1 MAKGPA
7 RIIVLG
13 RSKNRSKNIN
23 SFLSEI
29 FTQEIP
35 AEFVSLVTL
44 RYEDGTQSEISVIE
58 NNVIIDDLNW
68 LLKQT
73 DVDRVVEE
81 VEILVELDII
91 QNKISKQS
99 SKLLDKYFQED
110 QLTNPVI
117 LL

>member
-13 RSKNRSKNIN
+13 RSKNRSKKIN

-35 AEFVSLVTL
+35 AEFVSLITL
-44 RYEDGTQSEISVIE
+44 RYDDGTEAEISVIE
-58 NNVIIDDLNW
+58 NNVVIDDLNW

-73 DVDRVVEE
+73 T
-81 VEILVELDII
+81 
-91 QNKISKQS
+91 NGSKF
-99 SKLLDKYFQED
+99 KNLL
-110 QLTNPVI
+110 P
-117 LL
+117 

>member
-13 RSKNRSKNIN
+13 RSKNRSKKIN
-23 SFLSEI
+23 GFLSEI

-35 AEFVSLVTL
+35 AEFVSLITL
-44 RYEDGTQSEISVIE
+44 RYDDGSEAEIKHIE
-58 NNVIIDDLNW
+58 NNVVIDDLNW

-73 DVDRVVEE
+73 DVDRLVEE
-81 VEILVELDII
+81 VEILVELDVI
-91 QNKISKQS
+91 QNKISKHS

-110 QLTNPVI
+110 QLTNPNKM
-117 LL
+117 L

>member
-1 MAKGPA
+1 MAKRPA

-13 RSKNRSKNIN
+13 RSKNRSKNITG
-23 SFLSEI
+23 FLSEI

-44 RYEDGTQSEISVIE
+44 RYDDGTEAEISVIE
-58 NNVIIDDLNW
+58 NNVVIDDLNW
-68 LLKQT
+68 LIKQT
-73 DVDRVVEE
+73 DVDRLVEE

-110 QLTNPVI
+110 
-117 LL
+117 